1 MSIGGRTIRWLTGLS
16 LALLLAGG
24 YFLVL
29 APPTN
34 FPSGDIIVI
43 SRGSTVSD
51 IANQL
56 HSAGAIKHALVL
68 RAILRVTGTGAR
80 VQAGPY
86 LFEKPQNALTVAYR
100 LSEGI
105 QGLPPVKV
113 TFPEGMSVREMA
125 LRAEEAFPLLSAE
138 SFFSAGKPYEGYL
151 FPDTYLFPPDATV
164 ESVVKAMRANFDARI
179 QTLENDMRAS
189 GLSLS
194 ETVVLASLIEKE
206 ARTTENRRIVSGVL
220 HNRLRLGMPLQ
231 VDAVFGYIF
240 NRDTYSPSYEDL
252 KVNSPYNTYTHAG
265 LPPSPI
271 NNPGLDSLQAAVLP
285 TKTDY
290 LYYLTDR
297 DGVMHYAKT
306 YAAHLANERA
316 YLQ

>member
-1 MSIGGRTIRWLTGLS
+1 MSIGNRNIRWLMALS
-16 LALLLAGG
+16 LAMVLAGG

-29 APPTN
+29 APPAN
-34 FPSGDIIVI
+34 FPSGDIVVI

-56 HSAGAIKHALVL
+56 DNAGVIKHAM
-68 RAILRVTGTGAR
+68 ILRLILRGTTAGDR

-86 LFEKPQNALTVAYR
+86 LFEKPQNALTIAYR
-100 LSEGI
+100 LAKGVH
-105 QGLPPVKV
+105 GLPPVKV
-113 TFPEGMSVREMA
+113 TLPEGLSVREMA
-125 LRAEEAFPLLSAE
+125 SRIEEAFPLLSAE
-138 SFFSAGKPYEGYL
+138 DFFSAGKPQEGYL
-151 FPDTYLFPPDATV
+151 FPDTYLFPPDATI
-164 ESVVKAMRANFDARI
+164 ESIVKAMRENFDAKI
-179 QTLENDMRAS
+179 KTLEDNMGAS

-194 ETVVLASLIEKE
+194 DTVILASLIEKE
-206 ARTTENRRIVSGVL
+206 ARTTENRRLVSGVL
-220 HNRLRLGMPLQ
+220 HNRLARSMPLQ

-252 KVNSPYNTYTHAG
+252 KVNSPYNTYTHTG
-265 LPPSPI
+265 LPPGPI

-297 DGVMHYAKT
+297 EGVMHYAKT
-306 YAAHLANERA
+306 YAAHLANEQK
-316 YLQ
+316 YLK